1 MLLRLDHVKKDYP
14 DFNLDCSITLKE
26 GTITGIIGQNGAGK
40 STMFKTILGL
50 IHINDGDIEIFG
62 KKISDLDSTD
72 RANIGSVFANTGFNK
87 HFTVKEVIS
96 IMDAS
101 YQAFDR
107 QDFIKKCES
116 FSIPLNKKID
126 KLSTGMH
133 AKLKLLLA
141 ISYDAKLL
149 ILDEPTV
156 GLDVTAREELL
167 DTLRGF
173 MTEEKGI
180 LISSHIASDLE
191 QLCDEIYMIHDGKIV
206 LHEDTDVL
214 LSEYGILKLTEE
226 QYETVDKIYILKT
239 KKSSFGYRCL
249 TNQKQFYMENY
260 PDIVI
265 EKGSIDDTISLMTA
279 KGGALL

>member
-72 RANIGSVFANTGFNK
+72 RENIGNVFANTGFNK

-191 QLCDEIYMIHDGKIV
+191 QLCDDIYMIHDGKIV

-239 KKSSFGYRCL
+239 KKSLFGYRCL

>member
-72 RANIGSVFANTGFNK
+72 RENIGNVFANTGFNK

-126 KLSTGMH
+126 GLSTGMH
-133 AKLKLLLA
+133 AKLNLLLA

-191 QLCDEIYMIHDGKIV
+191 QLCDDIYMIHDGKIV

-239 KKSSFGYRCL
+239 KKSLFGYRCL